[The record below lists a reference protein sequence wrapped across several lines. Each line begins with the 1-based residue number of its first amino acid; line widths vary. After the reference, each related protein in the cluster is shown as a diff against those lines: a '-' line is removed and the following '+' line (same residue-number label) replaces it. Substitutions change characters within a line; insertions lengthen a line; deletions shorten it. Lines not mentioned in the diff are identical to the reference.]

1 MSTEFKAIETQE
13 DFDAAI
19 KARLDRN
26 TKTVTDEVKKSYEG
40 YISPDEVKKLNDQI
54 TSLTAQTEGLRQ
66 QLTERDGSIADLTA
80 KNKQYETASVKAR
93 IAHEKGLPF
102 ELAERLSGETEQDIA
117 ADAEK
122 LAGIIGDN
130 AIVGS
135 QKPAAPLYSPQGAG
149 TAAASGTDAALMAM
163 LGELSE

>member
-40 YISPDEVKKLNDQI
+40 YIPPDEVKKLNDQI
-54 TSLTAQTEGLRQ
+54 TS
-66 QLTERDGSIADLTA
+66 LTERDGSIADLTA

-93 IAHEKGLPF
+93 IAHEKGLPY

-117 ADAEK
+117 ADADK
-122 LAGIIGDN
+122 LAQF
-130 AIVGS
+130 VGS
-135 QKPAAPLYSPQGAG
+135 QKPAAPLYNPQGAG
-149 TAAASGTDAALMAM
+149 TAAVSGTDAALMAM

>member
-13 DFDAAI
+13 ELDTII

-26 TKTVTDEVKKSYEG
+26 TKTVTDEVKKG
-40 YISPDEVKKLNDQI
+40 YDGYLSPDEVKKLNDQI

-66 QLTERDGSIADLTA
+66 QLTEKDTAITDLTA
-80 KNKQYETASVKAR
+80 KNKAYETASVKAR
-93 IAHEKGLPF
+93 IAHEKGLPY

-117 ADAEK
+117 ADADK
-122 LAGIIGDN
+122 LAQF
-130 AIVGS
+130 VGS
-135 QKPAAPLYSPQGAG
+135 QKPAAPLYAPQGG
-149 TAAASGTDAALMAM
+149 TGAASSTDAALMAM

>member
-13 DFDAAI
+13 ELDAII

-26 TKTVTDEVKKSYEG
+26 TKAVTDEVKKSYDG
-40 YISPDEVKKLNDQI
+40 YLSPDDAKKLTEQVEA
-54 TSLTAQTEGLRQ
+54 LTK
-66 QLTERDGSIADLTA
+66 QLAERDGSIADLTA
-80 KNKQYETASVKAR
+80 KNKAYETASVKAR
-93 IAHEKGLPF
+93 IAHEKGLPY
-102 ELAERLSGETEQDIA
+102 ELAERLSGETEKDIA

-122 LAGIIGDN
+122 LAQF
-130 AIVGS
+130 VGS

>member
-1 MSTEFKAIETQE
+1 MNTEFKAIETQE
-13 DFDAAI
+13 ELDAII

-26 TKTVTDEVKKSYEG
+26 TKTVTDEVKKSFEG
-40 YISPDEVKKLNDQI
+40 YISPDEAKKLTDQVN
-54 TSLTAQTEGLRQ
+54 TLTA

-93 IAHEKGLPF
+93 IAHEKGLPY

-122 LAGIIGDN
+122 LAQF
-130 AIVGS
+130 VGS
-135 QKPAAPLYSPQGAG
+135 QKPAAPLYAPQGAG

>member
-13 DFDAAI
+13 ELDAII

-26 TKTVTDEVKKSYEG
+26 TKTVTDEVKKGYEG
-40 YISPDEVKKLNDQI
+40 YLSPDEAKKLTDQVEA
-54 TSLTAQTEGLRQ
+54 LTK
-66 QLTERDGSIADLTA
+66 QLVERDGSIADLTA

-93 IAHEKGLPF
+93 IAHEKGLPY

-122 LAGIIGDN
+122 LVQF
-130 AIVGS
+130 VGS
-135 QKPAAPLYSPQGAG
+135 QKPAAPLYAPRGG
-149 TAAASGTDAALMAM
+149 TGAASGTDAALMAM

>member
-40 YISPDEVKKLNDQI
+40 YLSPDEAKKLTEQVE
-54 TSLTAQTEGLRQ
+54 SLTKA
-66 QLTERDGSIADLTA
+66 LTERDGSIADLTA
-80 KNKQYETASVKAR
+80 KNKAYETASVKAR
-93 IAHEKGLPF
+93 IAHEKGLPY

-122 LAGIIGDN
+122 LAQF
-130 AIVGS
+130 VSS
-135 QKPAAPLYSPQGAG
+135 QKPAAPLYNPQGAG
-149 TAAASGTDAALMAM
+149 TAAVSGTDAALMAM

>member
-13 DFDAAI
+13 ELDAII

-54 TSLTAQTEGLRQ
+54 TSLTAQ
-66 QLTERDGSIADLTA
+66 LTEKGTAITDLTA
-80 KNKQYETASVKAR
+80 KNKAYETASVKAR
-93 IAHEKGLPF
+93 IAHEKGLPY

-122 LAGIIGDN
+122 LVQF
-130 AIVGS
+130 VGS
-135 QKPAAPLYSPQGAG
+135 QKPAAPLYAPRGG
-149 TAAASGTDAALMAM
+149 TGAASGTDAALMAM

>member
-40 YISPDEVKKLNDQI
+40 YIPPDEVKKLNDQI
-54 TSLTAQTEGLRQ
+54 TSLTA

-93 IAHEKGLPF
+93 IAHEKGLPY

-117 ADAEK
+117 ADADK
-122 LAGIIGDN
+122 LAQF
-130 AIVGS
+130 VSS
-135 QKPAAPLYSPQGAG
+135 QKPAAPLYNPQGAG
-149 TAAASGTDAALMAM
+149 TAVVSGTDAALMAM

>member
-40 YISPDEVKKLNDQI
+40 YLSPDEAKKLNDQI

-93 IAHEKGLPF
+93 IAHEKGLPY

-117 ADAEK
+117 ADADK
-122 LAGIIGDN
+122 LAQF
-130 AIVGS
+130 VSS
-135 QKPAAPLYSPQGAG
+135 QKPAAPLYNPQGAG
-149 TAAASGTDAALMAM
+149 TAAVSGTDAALMEM

>member
-1 MSTEFKAIETQE
+1 MANEFKAIETQE
-13 DFDAAI
+13 DFDAAV

-40 YISPDEVKKLNDQI
+40 YISPDEAKKLTEQVNA
-54 TSLTAQTEGLRQ
+54 LTA

-122 LAGIIGDN
+122 LAQFVSAGR
-130 AIVGS
+130 A
-135 QKPAAPLYSPQGAG
+135 PAPLYEPQGSVGAG
-149 TAAASGTDAALMAM
+149 VKNEYAAAASLLDSLTK
-163 LGELSE
+163 

>member
-40 YISPDEVKKLNDQI
+40 YLSPDEVKKLNDQI
-54 TSLTAQTEGLRQ
+54 TSLTA

-93 IAHEKGLPF
+93 IAHEKGLPY

-117 ADAEK
+117 ADADK
-122 LAGIIGDN
+122 L
-130 AIVGS
+130 VQFVSS
-135 QKPAAPLYSPQGAG
+135 QKPAAPLYNPQGAG
-149 TAAASGTDAALMAM
+149 TAAVSGTDAALMAM

>member
-1 MSTEFKAIETQE
+1 MATEFKAIETQE

-26 TKTVTDEVKKSYEG
+26 TKTVTDEVRKSYEG
-40 YISPDEVKKLNDQI
+40 YISPDEAKKLTEQVD
-54 TSLTAQTEGLRQ
+54 SLTKA
-66 QLTERDGSIADLTA
+66 LTEKDTSIADLTA
-80 KNKQYETASVKAR
+80 KNKAYETASVKVR

-122 LAGIIGDN
+122 LAQFVASG
-130 AIVGS
+130 
-135 QKPAAPLYSPQGAG
+135 KPPAPLYSPQGNAG
-149 TAAASGTDAALMAM
+149 SGNSATDAAYISM
-163 LGELSE
+163 LGELSGS

>member
-26 TKTVTDEVKKSYEG
+26 TKTVTDEVKKGYEG
-40 YISPDEVKKLNDQI
+40 YLSPDEAKK
-54 TSLTAQTEGLRQ
+54 LTAQTEGLRQ
-66 QLTERDGSIADLTA
+66 QVEALTKQLAERDGSIADLTA

-93 IAHEKGLPF
+93 IAHEKGLPY
-102 ELAERLSGETEQDIA
+102 ELAERLSGETEKDIA

-122 LAGIIGDN
+122 LAQF
-130 AIVGS
+130 VGS
-135 QKPAAPLYSPQGAG
+135 QKPAAPLYAPQGG
-149 TAAASGTDAALMAM
+149 TGVTSGTDAALMAM

>member
-1 MSTEFKAIETQE
+1 MSEFKAIETQE

-40 YISPDEVKKLNDQI
+40 YISPDEAKKLTDQVN
-54 TSLTAQTEGLRQ
+54 TLTAQ
-66 QLTERDGSIADLTA
+66 LTEKDTAITDLTA

-117 ADAEK
+117 ADADK

-135 QKPAAPLYSPQGAG
+135 QKPAAPLYNPQGAG
-149 TAAASGTDAALMAM
+149 TAAVSGTDAALMAM

>member
-1 MSTEFKAIETQE
+1 MATEFKAIETQE
-13 DFDAAI
+13 ELDAII

-54 TSLTAQTEGLRQ
+54 TSLTA

-102 ELAERLSGETEQDIA
+102 ELAERLSGETEEDIA

-122 LAGIIGDN
+122 LAQFVSAN
-130 AIVGS
+130 CMN
-135 QKPAAPLYSPQGAG
+135 KFTPTPAPLYNSQGNAG
-149 TAAASGTDAALMAM
+149 GVKSGSDAAYISM
-163 LGELSE
+163 LGELSGN

>member
-1 MSTEFKAIETQE
+1 MANEFKAIETQE

-40 YISPDEVKKLNDQI
+40 YISPDEAKKLTEQVD
-54 TSLTAQTEGLRQ
+54 TLTK
-66 QLTERDGSIADLTA
+66 QLTEKDTSIADLTA
-80 KNKQYETASVKAR
+80 KNKAYETASVKAR

-102 ELAERLSGETEQDIA
+102 ELADRLSGETEEDIA

-122 LAGIIGDN
+122 LAQFVSAG
-130 AIVGS
+130 
-135 QKPAAPLYSPQGAG
+135 KPPAPLYNSQGNAG
-149 TAAASGTDAALMAM
+149 TGVSGNDAAIMRM
-163 LGELSE
+163 LDNMTD

>member
-1 MSTEFKAIETQE
+1 MATEFKAIETQE
-13 DFDAAI
+13 EFDAAI

-40 YISPDEVKKLNDQI
+40 YISPDEAKKLTEQVNA
-54 TSLTAQTEGLRQ
+54 LTAQLA
-66 QLTERDGSIADLTA
+66 ERDGSIADLTA

-122 LAGIIGDN
+122 LAQF
-130 AIVGS
+130 VGS
-135 QKPAAPLYSPQGAG
+135 QKPAAPLYAPQGG
-149 TAAASGTDAALMAM
+149 TGAASATDAAYMAM

>member
-40 YISPDEVKKLNDQI
+40 YLSPDEAKKLNDQI
-54 TSLTAQTEGLRQ
+54 STLTASLTEKETA
-66 QLTERDGSIADLTA
+66 IADLTA

-93 IAHEKGLPF
+93 IAHEKGLPY
-102 ELAERLSGETEQDIA
+102 ELAERLSGETEQDIE

-122 LAGIIGDN
+122 LVQF
-130 AIVGS
+130 VGS
-135 QKPAAPLYSPQGAG
+135 QKPAAPLYAPQGG
-149 TAAASGTDAALMAM
+149 TGTASGTDAALMAM

>member
-1 MSTEFKAIETQE
+1 MSTEFKTIETQE

-26 TKTVTDEVKKSYEG
+26 TKTVTDEVKKSFEG
-40 YISPDEVKKLNDQI
+40 YLSPDEAKKLNDQI
-54 TSLTAQTEGLRQ
+54 TSLTA

-80 KNKQYETASVKAR
+80 KNKAYETASVKAR
-93 IAHEKGLPF
+93 IAHEKGLPY

-117 ADAEK
+117 ADADK
-122 LAGIIGDN
+122 LAQF
-130 AIVGS
+130 VSS
-135 QKPAAPLYSPQGAG
+135 QKPAAPLYNPQGAG
-149 TAAASGTDAALMAM
+149 TAAVSGTDAAYMSM

>member
-1 MSTEFKAIETQE
+1 MSEFKAIETQE

-40 YISPDEVKKLNDQI
+40 YLSPDEVKKLTEQVD
-54 TSLTAQTEGLRQ
+54 TLTK
-66 QLTERDGSIADLTA
+66 QLTERDGTITDLTA
-80 KNKQYETASVKAR
+80 KNKAYETASVKAR
-93 IAHEKGLPF
+93 ICHEKGLPF

-122 LAGIIGDN
+122 LAQFVSAGKN
-130 AIVGS
+130 
-135 QKPAAPLYSPQGAG
+135 PAPLYNSQGNAG
-149 TAAASGTDAALMAM
+149 GAKSATDAAYISM
-163 LGELSE
+163 LGELSEN